1 MESEKKYELC
11 VSLQEQ
17 LITDLQ
23 AEFCVSTYTS
33 NFPKFVSYEN
43 GEYTYDLD
51 SIRIIFAYYFKEN
64 IIQFENAINRSKISF
79 VKEVV
84 KRIPTVK
91 KNLSTI
97 INERKF
103 REQFLKKADE
113 IKGKY
118 FIDMDSKFYLKTK
131 IEEFNSYLNS
141 DDEYDFEI
149 DEYREVFTDIFANF
163 IEDMRKLK
171 SIRVNIERGIKND

>member
-23 AEFCVSTYTS
+23 EEFCVSTYTS
-33 NFPKFVSYEN
+33 SFPKCVSYKN

-51 SIRIIFAYYFKEN
+51 SIRVIFVYYFKEN
-64 IIQFENAINRSKISF
+64 ILQFENAINCSRISF

-91 KNLSTI
+91 KMYLPSLMNANL
-97 INERKF
+97 E
-103 REQFLKKADE
+103 
-113 IKGKY
+113 
-118 FIDMDSKFYLKTK
+118 
-131 IEEFNSYLNS
+131 
-141 DDEYDFEI
+141 
-149 DEYREVFTDIFANF
+149 
-163 IEDMRKLK
+163 K
-171 SIRVNIERGIKND
+171 SF